1 MPETPDLVQ
10 ERLAKLKE
18 IMPDIFTDEGMLD
31 EKQLRQ
37 IIEMAYG
44 EDKPA
49 HAPET
54 YEFNWFGKA
63 KAKEQAYTPTR
74 LTLQYDPER
83 SFNPENSEN
92 VIIEGENLEVL
103 KLLLCGYRGRIK
115 CIYIDPPYNTGKDFV
130 YSDKHAIEYKEYL
143 EKTGKMRDGIKTDAN
158 AATSGRYHSDWLSM
172 MYSRLIVAQQL
183 LKKDGVIFISIDDN
197 EVHNLRKLC
206 DEVFGADNFVAN
218 IIWHSKYTIAND
230 AKYLSRQHE
239 NVLLFAKSL
248 DDFEVGLLE
257 RTAEMDAAYKNP
269 DNDKRGPWKA
279 TPIHAKSG
287 SATYEFEFPNGKVF
301 SPPMGT
307 YPRYSKARLLELYN
321 DDRLYFS
328 ASTNGVSRKTFL
340 SEVKDGKT
348 AGSVWSYEEVGSSH
362 AANEQLSEVL
372 GRGKFDNPKPID
384 LIKQCFKVANLDD
397 DIVLDF
403 FAGSGTTG
411 HATSDLNFKD
421 GASNKYILVQLPEE
435 TDSESEPFK
444 AGFKKISDIT
454 IARNRKVAEKLPKE
468 ANAGFKV
475 FTLEK
480 SYFPRT
486 EWAPEP
492 GMDEAAKIA
501 SLKAYIAEKEQQQK
515 LDLDADK
522 LLTEVLVKEGFMLT
536 YKAVRRDD
544 FPDNNV
550 YDVTDGEKTA
560 VVCLDPT
567 LADATVKQ
575 LRQLIDKKV
584 VVIERALDT
593 TKKWN
598 LHNSL
603 GERFKAF

>member
-1 MPETPDLVQ
+1 MPETPDLIQ

-18 IMPDIFTDEGMLD
+18 LMPDIFTDEGMLD

-74 LTLQYDPER
+74 LTLQYDAER

-103 KLLLCGYRGRIK
+103 KLLLAGYRGKIK

-130 YSDKHAIEYKEYL
+130 YSDKHAIAYNEYL

-158 AATSGRYHSDWLSM
+158 ADTSGRYHSDWLSM

-206 DEVFGADNFVAN
+206 DEVFGADNFVAD
-218 IIWHSKYTIAND
+218 IIWHSKYTISND

-239 NVLLFAKSL
+239 NILMFAKSL
-248 DDFEVGLLE
+248 DEFEVGLLD
-257 RTAEMDAAYKNP
+257 RTAKMDAAYKNF
-269 DNDKRGPWKA
+269 DNDPRGPWKP

-287 SATYEFEFPNGKVF
+287 SGTFEITFPNGKKW
-301 SPPMGT
+301 SPPKGT
-307 YPRYSKARLLELYN
+307 YTRYSK
-321 DDRLYFS
+321 DRLIEMFNDNRLSFS
-328 ASTNGVSRKTFL
+328 ASTDGISRKTFL
-340 SEVKDGKT
+340 SEVKQGKT
-348 AGSVWSYEEVGSSH
+348 AGSVWSYDDVGSSH
-362 AANEQLSEVL
+362 AATEQLSEVL
-372 GRGKFDNPKPID
+372 GRGIFDNPKP
-384 LIKQCFKVANLDD
+384 LELVKQCMKVAGLDEG
-397 DIVLDF
+397 IVVDF
-403 FAGSGTTG
+403 FAGSGVTG
-411 HATSDLNFKD
+411 QATVQLNNDDD
-421 GASNKYILVQLPEE
+421 GKRKYILVQLPEAI
-435 TDSESEPFK
+435 DSESEPFK
-444 AGFKKISDIT
+444 SGYRRISDIT
-454 IARNRKVAEKLPKE
+454 IERNKKIAEKLPKE

-486 EWAPEP
+486 EWTPEP
-492 GMDEAAKIA
+492 GMTEAEKLA
-501 SLKAYIAEKEQQQK
+501 SLRAYIAEKEQQQT
-515 LDLDADK
+515 LDYNRDK
-522 LLTEVLVKEGFMLT
+522 LLTEVLIKEGFMLT
-536 YKAVRRDD
+536 YKAVKRED
-544 FPDNNV
+544 FTENDV
-550 YDVTDGEKTA
+550 FDVTDGEKQA
-560 VVCLDPT
+560 VVCLDPS
-567 LADATVKQ
+567 LADSTVAK
-575 LRQLIDKKV
+575 LRELIDKKV

-593 TKKWN
+593 SKKWN
-598 LHNSL
+598 LHNAL
-603 GERFKAF
+603 GERFRAF